1 MRENNYWKVTYS
13 LNKTKHVQYIEAS
26 YKWYNEEKIKSIYN
40 ELSPD
45 YKIVRIEK
53 IDKLEFKKSEDSNDE
68 TRS

>member
-13 LNKTKHVQYIEAS
+13 LNKTKHVQYVEAS
-26 YKWYNEEKIKSIYN
+26 YGWYSEEKIKSIYN
-40 ELSPD
+40 ELNPD
-45 YKIVRIEK
+45 YEIVRIEK